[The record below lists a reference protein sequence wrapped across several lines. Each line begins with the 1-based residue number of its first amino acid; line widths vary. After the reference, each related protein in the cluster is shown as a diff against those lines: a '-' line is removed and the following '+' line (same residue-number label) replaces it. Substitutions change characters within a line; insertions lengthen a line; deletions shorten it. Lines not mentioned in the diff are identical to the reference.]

1 MRWLKVDLLM
11 PDYDALMVGAISAAS
26 NDAKW
31 IGAKFE
37 GIKTLANTHVGSVCQ
52 NFVEA
57 LCAELGLIHEFPMS
71 AGRRLS
77 QSPWDI
83 RILGTTFELK
93 TATEDTNRCFQFNHI
108 RYHRTYDAALF
119 IGVAPD
125 EILFDCWSKADLVT
139 GKAGRLNSMEAGAN
153 ASYKFPRRRAIMH
166 PIDQFENKIRLLVG
180 SLSA

>member
-1 MRWLKVDLLM
+1 MST
-11 PDYDALMVGAISAAS
+11 PDYDALMVTAIAAAS

-31 IGAKFE
+31 NGAKFE
-37 GIKTLANTHVGSVCQ
+37 GIKTLANTHVGSVGQ
-52 NFVEA
+52 NFVET
-57 LCAELGLIHEFPMS
+57 LCEELCLPCEFPMS
-71 AGRRLS
+71 SGKRLN

-83 RILGTTFELK
+83 RILGKTFELK
-93 TATEDTNRCFQFNHI
+93 TATEDTSRCFQFNHI

-125 EILFDCWSKADLVT
+125 SVFFDCWSKADLVT

-166 PIDQFENKIRLLVG
+166 SIDQFETRIRALVA
-180 SLSA
+180 SMQ